1 MYKYMYTVYTYVIII
16 MNHMYV
22 CIQCNYMY
30 IVYIICMIRIYMLM
44 CVCARKFIQHISGQT
59 GNGIWLDLRHYLTC
73 STCFLPE
80 KSESPDETG
89 VENKTHL
96 KSTARHSGVW
106 RTQQSPK
113 ASIRGNHIFT
123 KSQHLLNDCDLYEL
137 AEPSP
142 GAGIQF
148 EDMEVMIPS
157 P

>member
-1 MYKYMYTVYTYVIII
+1 MYAYSV
-16 MNHMYV
+16 
-22 CIQCNYMY
+22 CNYMY
-30 IVYIICMIRIYMLM
+30 IVYIICMIRIYMFM
-44 CVCARKFIQHISGQT
+44 RVCARKFIQHISGQT
-59 GNGIWLDLRHYLTC
+59 GNGIWLDLRHYLTI

-113 ASIRGNHIFT
+113 ASVRASIRGNHIFT
-123 KSQHLLNDCDLYEL
+123 KSQHLLNDRDLYEL

-142 GAGIQF
+142 GAS
-148 EDMEVMIPS
+148 S
-157 P
+157 PKMWKWWSHPPNFKYPPHPLV